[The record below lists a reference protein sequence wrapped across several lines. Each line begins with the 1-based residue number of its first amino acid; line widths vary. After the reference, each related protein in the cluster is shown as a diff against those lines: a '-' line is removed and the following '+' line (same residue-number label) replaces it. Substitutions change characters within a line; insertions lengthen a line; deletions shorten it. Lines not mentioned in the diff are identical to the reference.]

1 MILVSVIEDFV
12 FSDWGSFP
20 KCSRLYPLSPWYF
33 QQVCIFLNFHS
44 FWKLFKCWT
53 AKTVFELPLSSLQ
66 QLSSHVGQT
75 NLSLCRQT
83 IIRQTD
89 YYMSTDRQLYVR
101 QTDRQNIIC
110 QQTDRPLH
118 VYKLYSLV
126 CCNDPNIS
134 FRGFLPSNAWYWWA
148 EMGAQVTFRKFA
160 S

>member
-1 MILVSVIEDFV
+1 MIEGASQNVLGCILSHPDIFNRFV
-12 FSDWGSFP
+12 
-20 KCSRLYPLSPWYF
+20 YF
-33 QQVCIFLNFHS
+33 LIFILFENF
-44 FWKLFKCWT
+44 FKCWT

-101 QTDRQNIIC
+101 QTDKQNIIC

-148 EMGAQVTFRKFA
+148 EMGAQVTFRTFA